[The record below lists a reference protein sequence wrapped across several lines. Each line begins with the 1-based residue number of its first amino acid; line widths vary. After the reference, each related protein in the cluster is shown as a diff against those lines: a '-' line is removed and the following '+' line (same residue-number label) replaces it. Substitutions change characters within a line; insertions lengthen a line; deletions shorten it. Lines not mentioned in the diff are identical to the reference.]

1 MSFDH
6 IEMNILPNDF
16 IYRTKYEKY
25 IAPRISNISEKC
37 IHKTETFCKH
47 YKTGGRFLLLLPH
60 LLTIEKIY
68 SVYNIR
74 KNLT

>member
-1 MSFDH
+1 MD
-6 IEMNILPNDF
+6 ILPNDF

-47 YKTGGRFLLLLPH
+47 YKTQLMGGWFLLLLPH
-60 LLTIEKIY
+60 LLPIEKIY
-68 SVYNIR
+68 SVHNIG